1 MAHVSAGIG
10 TCDDS
15 VFESDCE
22 CAWPPLADGSVEPGG
37 HVGSHRNDEM
47 VPVSTTSDFLLADAR
62 AALRRR
68 LTESRRTELS
78 RAFAAWL
85 LREPETDAEFASL
98 VSEAATREGAQQDF
112 QTVAILGFGADAGI
126 LSAAQIEVL
135 KKGLLRQTGREV
147 VIDGLPV
154 AFCSDAVGIL
164 GIALG
169 TKAVADADLTGR
181 VVKWASKFLKNS
193 YDTERSEDWQ
203 RSLFA
208 VVRQQLGSS
217 LNLSFPQSAATAD
230 VRTALVARGLIETG
244 GDNQVEEDEAH
255 TLRLA
260 IREPQNELNCDRAA
274 LRLAAVESV
283 IGAAMPSSGGN
294 KAARAA
300 KRSSPL
306 SARDQQI
313 HDMVG
318 GERFRTLTN
327 AEIMKEAGMKKRL
340 RLDFGLESG
349 DATKRCFD
357 RIRHANGY
365 PLSREIA
372 KKRATRK

>member
-1 MAHVSAGIG
+1 
-10 TCDDS
+10 
-15 VFESDCE
+15 
-22 CAWPPLADGSVEPGG
+22 
-37 HVGSHRNDEM
+37 M

-68 LTESRRTELS
+68 LTESCRTELS
-78 RAFAAWL
+78 RVFVAWL
-85 LREPETDAEFASL
+85 LREPETDVEFASL

-112 QTVAILGFGADAGI
+112 QTVAILGCGANAGI
-126 LSAAQIEVL
+126 LGAAQIEAL
-135 KKGLLRQTGREV
+135 KKGLRRQAGREV

-193 YDTERSEDWQ
+193 YDMGRAEDWQ

-208 VVRQQLGSS
+208 AADQQLGSW
-217 LNLSFPQSAATAD
+217 LNLSFPKSAATAD
-230 VRTALVARGLIETG
+230 VRTALVARGLIETD
-244 GDNQVEEDEAH
+244 GDNQAAEDDAQ
-255 TLRLA
+255 TLQLA
-260 IREPQNELNCDRAA
+260 IREPQNELNCDRTA
-274 LRLAAVESV
+274 LRLATVESV
-283 IGAAMPSSGGN
+283 LRAAMFSSGEK

-300 KRSSPL
+300 KRGSPL
-306 SARDQQI
+306 SGRDLQI
-313 HDMVG
+313 HDVVG

-327 AEIMKEAGMKKRL
+327 AEIMKETSVKKRL
-340 RLDFGLESG
+340 RLDFRLERG
-349 DATKRCFD
+349 DAAKRCLD
-357 RIRHANGY
+357 RIRHAKGY

-372 KKRATRK
+372 KKRSTRK

>member
-1 MAHVSAGIG
+1 MDAV
-10 TCDDS
+10 T
-15 VFESDCE
+15 
-22 CAWPPLADGSVEPGG
+22 
-37 HVGSHRNDEM
+37 
-47 VPVSTTSDFLLADAR
+47 TTSDFLLADAR

-68 LTESRRTELS
+68 LTESGRTELS

-85 LREPETDAEFASL
+85 LRESETDAEFASL

-112 QTVAILGFGADAGI
+112 HTVAILGFGADAGI
-126 LSAAQIEVL
+126 LGAAQIEVL
-135 KKGLLRQTGREV
+135 KKGLRRQAGRGV

-169 TKAVADADLTGR
+169 TKAVADADLTSR
-181 VVKWASKFLKNS
+181 VVQWTSKFLKNS
-193 YDTERSEDWQ
+193 YDMERAEDWQ

-208 VVRQQLGSS
+208 AADQQLGSS
-217 LNLSFPQSAATAD
+217 LNLSFSKSAATAD
-230 VRTALVARGLIETG
+230 LRTALEARGLIETG
-244 GDNQVEEDEAH
+244 GDNQAAEDEAQ

-260 IREPQNELNCDRAA
+260 IREPQNELNCERAA

-283 IGAAMPSSGGN
+283 IGAATPSSGGT

-306 SARDQQI
+306 SDRDLQI
-313 HDMVG
+313 HDLVG

-327 AEIMKEAGMKKRL
+327 AEIMKDPSVKKRL
-340 RLDFGLESG
+340 RLDFGLQPG
-349 DATKRCFD
+349 DAAKRCLD
-357 RIRHANGY
+357 RIRDAKGY

-372 KKRATRK
+372 KKRAAPK

>member
-1 MAHVSAGIG
+1 
-10 TCDDS
+10 
-15 VFESDCE
+15 
-22 CAWPPLADGSVEPGG
+22 
-37 HVGSHRNDEM
+37 M
-47 VPVSTTSDFLLADAR
+47 VPVNTTSDFLLADAR

-68 LTESRRTELS
+68 LTESCRTELS
-78 RAFAAWL
+78 RTFAAWL
-85 LREPETDAEFASL
+85 LREPETDAEFVSL

-126 LSAAQIEVL
+126 LGAAQIEVL
-135 KKGLLRQTGREV
+135 KKGLERQVGREV

-164 GIALG
+164 GVAVG

-193 YDTERSEDWQ
+193 YDTERAEDWQ

-208 VVRQQLGSS
+208 AADQQLGSS
-217 LNLSFPQSAATAD
+217 LNLPFPKWAATAD
-230 VRTALVARGLIETG
+230 VRTALAARSFIESG
-244 GDNQVEEDEAH
+244 GGNQAAEDDAQ

-260 IREPQNELNCDRAA
+260 IREPQNELNCYRAA

-283 IGAAMPSSGGN
+283 IGAATPSSGG
-294 KAARAA
+294 KEAARAA
-300 KRSSPL
+300 KQSSML
-306 SARDQQI
+306 SGRDLQI
-313 HDMVG
+313 HDVVG

-327 AEIMKEAGMKKRL
+327 AEIMKEASVKKRL
-340 RLDFGLESG
+340 RLDFGLEPG
-349 DATKRCFD
+349 DAVKRCLD
-357 RIRHANGY
+357 RIRHAKRY

-372 KKRATRK
+372 KKRTTQK

>member
-1 MAHVSAGIG
+1 
-10 TCDDS
+10 
-15 VFESDCE
+15 
-22 CAWPPLADGSVEPGG
+22 
-37 HVGSHRNDEM
+37 M

-68 LTESRRTELS
+68 LTESCRTELS

-98 VSEAATREGAQQDF
+98 VSDAATREGAQQDF
-112 QTVAILGFGADAGI
+112 QTVAILGFGADASI
-126 LSAAQIEVL
+126 LGAAQIEVL
-135 KKGLLRQTGREV
+135 KKGLRRQAGREV

-164 GIALG
+164 GIAMG

-193 YDTERSEDWQ
+193 YDTERAEDWQ

-208 VVRQQLGSS
+208 AADQQLGSS
-217 LNLSFPQSAATAD
+217 LNLSFPKSAATAD

-244 GDNQVEEDEAH
+244 GNNQAAEDDAQ

-260 IREPQNELNCDRAA
+260 IREPQNELDCNRAA

-283 IGAAMPSSGGN
+283 IGAATPSSGG
-294 KAARAA
+294 KEAARAA
-300 KRSSPL
+300 KRSSLL
-306 SARDQQI
+306 SGRDLQI
-313 HDMVG
+313 HDVVG

-327 AEIMKEAGMKKRL
+327 AEIMKEASVKKRL
-340 RLDFGLESG
+340 RLDFGLEPG
-349 DATKRCFD
+349 DAAKRCLD
-357 RIRHANGY
+357 RIRHAKGY

-372 KKRATRK
+372 KKRSARK